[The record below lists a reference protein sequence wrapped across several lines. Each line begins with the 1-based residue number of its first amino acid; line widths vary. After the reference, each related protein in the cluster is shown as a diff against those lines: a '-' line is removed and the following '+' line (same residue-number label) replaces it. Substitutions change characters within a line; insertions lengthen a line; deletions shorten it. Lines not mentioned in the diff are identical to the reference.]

1 MRNLDFSPL
10 YRSTVG
16 FEHLSSM
23 LNDIHRSD
31 TSAAS
36 YPPYNIEL
44 LDENQYQITIAIS
57 GFQMSD
63 LTINIENQILSIIG
77 QKFDKNE
84 ARKFLHQG
92 IAGRDFDRCF
102 QLAEHVKV
110 KDAAFADGL
119 LYIDLVREIPD
130 SMKPKSVPIRERN
143 NVLSDVSRRDVA

>member
-23 LNDIHRSD
+23 LNDIHRAD
-31 TSAAS
+31 TNAAS

-44 LDENQYQITIAIS
+44 LGENQYQITIAIS

-63 LTINIENQILSIIG
+63 LTINIEDQILSIIG
-77 QKFDKNE
+77 RKFDKKE
-84 ARKFLHQG
+84 VRKFLHQG
-92 IAGRDFDRCF
+92 IAGRNFDRRF